1 MVVSGALA
9 IYANSLTSNTYENQI
24 HLAASQP
31 DQDGQVKAYFDAIKL
46 DPKKYDAY
54 DGLLNKTFLKD
65 GVFSQD
71 EAGKMTEILGYK
83 PKNGNESVENIF
95 KKNSSAYD
103 EYGNKQLSKPW
114 FDVAKSS
121 SKLSKLQ
128 VERAKRFSKIAD
140 YSLKLNLKNKAG
152 DSNLSYKDYWDDLVL
167 LASGDIVKED
177 NIKTALI
184 IYKEL
189 TSQILSHANDFKNA
203 GVQKDA
209 LASELDMVE
218 AKIKDIKT
226 SSNFDK
232 DLDQSSV
239 NDIYDNLLNSRRI
252 IDITYSK

>member
-1 MVVSGALA
+1 M
-9 IYANSLTSNTYENQI
+9 
-24 HLAASQP
+24 
-31 DQDGQVKAYFDAIKL
+31 
-46 DPKKYDAY
+46 
-54 DGLLNKTFLKD
+54 
-65 GVFSQD
+65 
-71 EAGKMTEILGYK
+71 
-83 PKNGNESVENIF
+83 
-95 KKNSSAYD
+95 
-103 EYGNKQLSKPW
+103 
-114 FDVAKSS
+114 
-121 SKLSKLQ
+121 
-128 VERAKRFSKIAD
+128 
-140 YSLKLNLKNKAG
+140 
-152 DSNLSYKDYWDDLVL
+152 L